1 MWVAVST
8 THGSFNR
15 PRRRRAICERL
26 SDAFGVR
33 VVFPHEYPAFH
44 TGLPTWPP
52 FRGLLPLRPDVKPDS
67 TVFWHKTKPHSQ
79 QHNRLAAAFGET
91 PAIPSR
97 GELRLQLRT
106 CPAWS
111 WRRRSRQPN

>member
-52 FRGLLPLRPDVKPDS
+52 FRGLLPLRPEVNPTLHSLETNPNSPQPGESRPKNAKTPGAGLVCDLTFVGVVCYMITRVLTQS
-67 TVFWHKTKPHSQ
+67 TV
-79 QHNRLAAAFGET
+79 
-91 PAIPSR
+91 
-97 GELRLQLRT
+97 
-106 CPAWS
+106 
-111 WRRRSRQPN
+111 